1 MAPPPGEPRRV
12 NLNAVE
18 AELRA
23 VLVPYED
30 ELETAEIYGMEVLRR
45 AGAKAH
51 DWFAG
56 VQQVTGTVK
65 FNFLPMHG
73 HPELLEG
80 CAPALLKHRT
90 GSSVFRFTALS
101 EALIADL
108 EALVARGFAVYSPA
122 RKPTRNAPKTR

>member
-1 MAPPPGEPRRV
+1 M

-23 VLVPYED
+23 ILVPYED
-30 ELETAEIYGMEVLRR
+30 ALETAEIYGIEVLRR
-45 AGAKAH
+45 SGAKAH

-80 CAPALLKHRT
+80 CSPALLKHRT
-90 GSSVFRFTALS
+90 GASVFKFTELS
-101 EALIADL
+101 DALIADL
-108 EALVARGFAVYSPA
+108 EALVARGFAAYLGPEK
-122 RKPTRNAPKTR
+122 RTPR